1 MQKPTRSQKKILT
14 AISKLPEEMEPEE
27 LESLICSLVS
37 SYVGFEEVP
46 RYLLYLHLKTAR
58 IQAEMMEQANKGMK
72 H

>member
-1 MQKPTRSQKKILT
+1 MQKPTRSQKKILA

-46 RYLLYLHLKTAR
+46 RYLLYLHVKTR
-58 IQAEMMEQANKGMK
+58 TIQEEMMAEANKGMK

>member
-46 RYLLYLHLKTAR
+46 RYLLYLHVKTR
-58 IQAEMMEQANKGMK
+58 NIQEEMMAEANKGMK

>member
-1 MQKPTRSQKKILT
+1 MQKPTKSQKKIVA

-27 LESLICSLVS
+27 LEALICSLIS
-37 SYVGFEEVP
+37 AYVGFEDTP
-46 RYLLYLHLKTAR
+46 GYLLYLHLKTAR